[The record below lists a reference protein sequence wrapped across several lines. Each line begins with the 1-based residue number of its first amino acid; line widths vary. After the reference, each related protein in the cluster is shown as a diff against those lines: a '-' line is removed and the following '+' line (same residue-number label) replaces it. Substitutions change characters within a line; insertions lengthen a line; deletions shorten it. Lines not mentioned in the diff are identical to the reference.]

1 MYHEL
6 TGHLLIVNVE
16 PQTSLCGA
24 GGGVGLV
31 TVEVD
36 TNHEGLDI
44 GEHSLTCGGAGW
56 KHKQHATVSETL
68 LCHYHIIHNMIN
80 HNHVSCLLLV
90 GQRS

>member
-1 MYHEL
+1 MLNQLKFAFLELDMYHEL

-31 TVEVD
+31 TVKVD

-44 GEHSLTCGGAGW
+44 GEHSLT
-56 KHKQHATVSETL
+56 
-68 LCHYHIIHNMIN
+68 
-80 HNHVSCLLLV
+80 
-90 GQRS
+90 